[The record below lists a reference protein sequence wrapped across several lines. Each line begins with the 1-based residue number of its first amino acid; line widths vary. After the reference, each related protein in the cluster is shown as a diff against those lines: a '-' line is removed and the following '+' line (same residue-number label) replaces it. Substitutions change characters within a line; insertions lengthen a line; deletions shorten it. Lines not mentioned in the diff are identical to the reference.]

1 MSPFKLSREDGG
13 KKSSA
18 ITKPSSYC
26 LHDVF
31 LLLMLEP
38 IALVIWNIPKYILYL
53 NSYLTLSFL
62 TSDFNKII
70 HYPYYRSWGLGR
82 GGGGGIC
89 SRELWVKV

>member
-38 IALVIWNIPKYILYL
+38 VALVIWNIPKYILYL

-70 HYPYYRSWGLGR
+70 IHTIAPGAW
-82 GGGGGIC
+82 GGGEC
-89 SRELWVKV
+89 NREHRVKV